1 MNKHFLMVLLFILM
15 VSRVVA
21 PTTAQNSCDDPF
33 GGTST
38 RFNSGFWP
46 KTDFCQHN
54 IDYADVLS
62 GGPPPNGIP
71 PVGFPAQDHLVA
83 PALPDPQ
90 FETIDSASTWLQP
103 QSPVVALSLDGE
115 ARAYPLAILIW
126 HEIVNDVIGETPVV
140 VTFCPLCNSS
150 IAFDRRVDGETLF
163 FGTTGNLRN
172 SDLIMW
178 DDKTQSWWQ
187 QFTGEG
193 IVGVYTSTLLTML
206 PSQVV
211 GFGQFK
217 EQYPQGQVL
226 SRDTGSSR
234 SYGSNPYTF
243 YDSTEQPFLYTGE
256 LDARLP
262 ATARVLAGV
271 VAGQPIA
278 YPFEALQAEFAMN
291 DTVGGEDVVALW
303 QGGVASALDTDQIDD
318 GRDIGTAALFSR
330 VVDGQTLT
338 FIADEKGL
346 IRDEQTG
353 SVWNAF
359 GTATEGALKGSQL
372 QQLVAAPHFWFAWA
386 AFQPETAVYG
396 R

>member
-1 MNKHFLMVLLFILM
+1 VVL
-15 VSRVVA
+15 R
-21 PTTAQNSCDDPF
+21 
-33 GGTST
+33 
-38 RFNSGFWP
+38 
-46 KTDFCQHN
+46 
-54 IDYADVLS
+54 
-62 GGPPPNGIP
+62 
-71 PVGFPAQDHLVA
+71 
-83 PALPDPQ
+83 
-90 FETIDSASTWLQP
+90 
-103 QSPVVALSLDGE
+103 LDGE
-115 ARAYPLAILIW
+115 VRAYPLAILIW
-126 HEIVNDVIGETPVV
+126 HEIVNDVVGETPVA

-150 IAFDRRVDGETLF
+150 IAFDRRIDGETLY

-193 IVGVYTSTLLTML
+193 IVGAYTGNLLTML

-211 GFGQFK
+211 GFGQFR
-217 EQYPQGQVL
+217 EQYPDGRVL
-226 SRDTGSSR
+226 SRDTGASR

-243 YDSTEQPFLYTGE
+243 YDSTEQPFLFSGE
-256 LDARLP
+256 LDTRLP

-271 VAGQPIA
+271 VAGEPIA
-278 YPFEALQAEFAMN
+278 YPFDVLQIEIAIN
-291 DTVGGEDVVALW
+291 DTLGGEDIVAFW
-303 QGGVASALDTDQIDD
+303 QGGVASALDTNQIDD

-338 FIADEKGL
+338 FTADESGL
-346 IRDEQTG
+346 IRDDQTG

-359 GTATEGALKGSQL
+359 GTATEGELKGSQL
-372 QQLVAAPHFWFAWA
+372 QQLVGAPHFWFAWA

>member
-1 MNKHFLMVLLFILM
+1 MYRHFLAIWFVA
-15 VSRVVA
+15 VSSLVV
-21 PTTAQNSCDDPF
+21 PVVAQNSCDDPF
-33 GGTST
+33 AGVST
-38 RFNSGFWP
+38 RFNTVYWP
-46 KTDFCQHN
+46 LTDFCQHT

-71 PVGFPAQDHLVA
+71 PVGFPAQEHLAA
-83 PALPDPQ
+83 PALSDPL
-90 FETIDSASTWLQP
+90 FESVESATAWLQP
-103 QSPVVALSLDGE
+103 QSPVIALSLEGE

-126 HEIVNDVIGETPVV
+126 HEIVNDVIGATPVA

-150 IAFDRRVDGETLF
+150 IAFDRRVQGETLY

-178 DDKTQSWWQ
+178 DDRTQSWWQ

-193 IVGVYTSTLLTML
+193 IVGAYTGMMLTML

-211 GFGQFK
+211 GFGQFSQ
-217 EQYPQGQVL
+217 QYPDGQVL
-226 SRDTGSSR
+226 SRETGTSR

-243 YDSTEQPFLYTGE
+243 YDSTDQPFLYTGE
-256 LDARLP
+256 LDTRLP

-271 VAGQPIA
+271 VGGQPVA
-278 YPFEALQAEFAMN
+278 YPFENLQSEFVIN

-303 QGGVASALDTDQIDD
+303 QGGVASALDAGQIDA

-330 VVDGQTLT
+330 VLDGQTLT
-338 FIADEKGL
+338 FTADESGL

-353 SVWNAF
+353 SLWNAF
-359 GTATEGALKGSQL
+359 GTAIEGELAGSQL
-372 QQLVAAPHFWFAWA
+372 QQVVGAPHFWFAWA
-386 AFQPETAVYG
+386 AFQPETTLYAG
-396 R
+396 

>member
-1 MNKHFLMVLLFILM
+1 MKKHFLGLLLLIVV
-15 VSRVVA
+15 VSSLGIPA
-21 PTTAQNSCDDPF
+21 AAQNSCDDPF
-33 GGTST
+33 GGVST
-38 RFNSGFWP
+38 NFSSGYWP
-46 KTDFCQHN
+46 QTDFCQHS

-71 PVGFPAQDHLVA
+71 PVGFPAQEHLA
-83 PALPDPQ
+83 SPALPDPQ
-90 FETIDSASTWLQP
+90 FETVESASAWLQP

-126 HEIVNDVIGETPVV
+126 HEIVNDVIGETPVA

-193 IVGVYTSTLLTML
+193 IVGAYTGTTLTML

-211 GFGQFK
+211 GFEQFK
-217 EQYPQGQVL
+217 QQYPQGQVL
-226 SRDTGSSR
+226 SRETGTSR

-243 YDSTEQPFLYTGE
+243 YDSSQQPFLFTGE
-256 LDARLP
+256 LDTRLP
-262 ATARVLAGV
+262 ATAHVLAGV
-271 VAGQPIA
+271 VGGQPVA
-278 YPFEALQAEFAMN
+278 YPFEVLQTEFVIN
-291 DTVGGEDVVALW
+291 DTVGGEAVVALW
-303 QGGVASALDTDQIDD
+303 QVGVASALDASQIDE

-330 VVDGQTLT
+330 NLNGQTLT
-338 FIADEKGL
+338 FTAAEGGL
-346 IRDEQTG
+346 IRDDQTG
-353 SVWNAF
+353 SIWNAF
-359 GTATEGALKGSQL
+359 GTATEGDLKDGQL
-372 QQLVAAPHFWFAWA
+372 QQLVGAPHFWFAWA